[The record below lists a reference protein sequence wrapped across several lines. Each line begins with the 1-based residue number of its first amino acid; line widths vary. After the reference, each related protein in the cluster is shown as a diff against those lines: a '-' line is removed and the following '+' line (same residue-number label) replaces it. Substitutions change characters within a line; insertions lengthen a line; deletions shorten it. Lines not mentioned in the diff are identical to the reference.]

1 MKVQNFR
8 KSLTAQLKFYRIC
21 TLLAPYVESS
31 KISYQKYRGVMSH
44 NPEDWCKF
52 WKKDKLLFQKWQEF
66 GEFLSEH
73 SQVTK
78 IWILI
83 SSSRPNDLTFNLK
96 NNNNKK
102 KNNRGVIFHDTEES
116 YKIWRKTG
124 CLRNDI
130 RNLANSHQSIRNLK
144 NYLFHELLLT
154 KE

>member
-1 MKVQNFR
+1 MLKVI
-8 KSLTAQLKFYRIC
+8 KFHI
-21 TLLAPYVESS
+21 
-31 KISYQKYRGVMSH
+31 KKNRGVMSH
-44 NPEDWCKF
+44 DPEDWCKF
-52 WKKDKLLFQKWQEF
+52 WKKDNLLFQKWQEF

-96 NNNNKK
+96 KNKTKQK
-102 KNNRGVIFHDTEES
+102 KNRGVTFHDTEES
-116 YKIWRKTG
+116 CKIWRKTG
-124 CLRNDI
+124 CLRNVI
-130 RNLANSHQSIRNLK
+130 RNLANSHQSIQNLK